1 MRLALLSSDQVLA
14 ASLLTGL
21 AEAGHI
27 VHVFDEKQSFLRDL
41 GRESFDLVLVD
52 GSPFG
57 TGLQRFLRQVLM
69 ASTSGVTLICINC
82 DDNET
87 RLADAFAL
95 GVDDFIRRGVGCRE
109 ICARID
115 AVLRRLYPRQ
125 RQGDRQLDYPPYCFD
140 LETRTAWRVDAEV
153 RLTEKEFALA
163 VFLFQNEGRL
173 FSRGHLMEM
182 VWRGQPSV
190 QSRTIDTHISRIR
203 RHLMIQPENGYRLV
217 AAYGTGYRL
226 DRICETWVSPL
237 LTVDLPG
244 GGGDYSREIRA
255 AL

>member
-52 GSPFG
+52 GAPFG

-69 ASTSGVTLICINC
+69 ASISGVPLICINC

-125 RQGDRQLDYPPYCFD
+125 RQGDRQLDY
-140 LETRTAWRVDAEV
+140 
-153 RLTEKEFALA
+153 RLTASIWKPGRPGVSTPRSDSPKRSSRWRCSCFKTRAGSSPA
-163 VFLFQNEGRL
+163 V
-173 FSRGHLMEM
+173 
-182 VWRGQPSV
+182 
-190 QSRTIDTHISRIR
+190 I
-203 RHLMIQPENGYRLV
+203 
-217 AAYGTGYRL
+217 
-226 DRICETWVSPL
+226 
-237 LTVDLPG
+237 
-244 GGGDYSREIRA
+244 
-255 AL
+255 

>member
-1 MRLALLSSDQVLA
+1 MRLALLSSDQAFAARLLA
-14 ASLLTGL
+14 GL
-21 AEAGHI
+21 AEAGHV
-27 VHVFDEKQSFLRDL
+27 VHVFEEKQGFLREI

-115 AVLRRLYPRQ
+115 AVLRRLYPIQ
-125 RQGDRQLDYPPYCFD
+125 RQGVRQLDYPPYCFD
-140 LETRTAWRVDAEV
+140 LETRMAYRFDLEV
-153 RLTEKEFALA
+153 KLTEKEFALA

-190 QSRTIDTHISRIR
+190 QTRTIDTHVSRIR
-203 RHLMIQPENGYRLV
+203 KHLMIQPENGYRLV

-226 DRICETWVSPL
+226 DHVCETWVSPL
-237 LTVDLPG
+237 LCVDLPG
-244 GGGDYSREIRA
+244 SGEFARGGHA
-255 AL
+255 AF

>member
-1 MRLALLSSDQVLA
+1 MRLALLSSDQVFTA
-14 ASLLTGL
+14 RLLTGL

-27 VHVFDEKQSFLRDL
+27 VHAFDEKQGFLRAI
-41 GRESFDLVLVD
+41 GRESFDLLLVD

-69 ASTSGVTLICINC
+69 AYTSGMTLICINC

-115 AVLRRLYPRQ
+115 AVLRRLYPLQ
-125 RQGDRQLDYPPYCFD
+125 RRGDRQLDYPPYCFD
-140 LETRTAWRVDAEV
+140 LETRTAYRVHTEV
-153 RLTEKEFALA
+153 KLTEKEFALA

-190 QSRTIDTHISRIR
+190 QTRTIDTHVSRIR
-203 RHLMIQPENGYRLV
+203 KHLMIQPENGYRLV

-226 DRICETWVSPL
+226 DRVCETWVSPRL
-237 LTVDLPG
+237 IADLPG
-244 GGGDYSREIRA
+244 GGEFARGSHA
-255 AL
+255 AF